1 MPRRKEEE
9 ERERMEAEGK
19 CFDYCRFHF
28 TVGRI
33 GKTKDERAEKR
44 LAESIPSV
52 ARRMKQGY
60 WTEEGDFRFQPQF
73 TIMRQRGDAV
83 QT

>member
-1 MPRRKEEE
+1 MEE
-9 ERERMEAEGK
+9 EGK

-52 ARRMKQGY
+52 RRQKDEG
-60 WTEEGDFRFQPQF
+60 TKDIERREEGDFNHS
-73 TIMRQRGDAV
+73 
-83 QT
+83 